1 MADVTGSGF
10 MGDAT
15 GGIGQGLAFVLPEGK
30 APTYAM
36 QLAQTHAAQLT
47 ELAKQKNLQTLK
59 AQNQYEQDFKEQ
71 KLPEAFAPFD
81 KQISDRQNKW
91 LEDAAK
97 SYATT
102 GKNPFNDPEF
112 MARHNT
118 DVLVPARQSK
128 ELGQNYTKLRAIAE
142 TDPSNKYTKESKKS
156 VIDFEEK
163 MKADPMS
170 VLDKPLPQLVESPAT
185 VDDLVKALKPTTDS
199 SNNKAQ
205 VFSAIAGDP
214 KWQNILKGYGYN
226 SDLPDFGVYTDPTH
240 PNGKRVWYTN
250 PAFTWHQA
258 DLILDTPDDA
268 RNKAILDKI
277 GIHPGDQYA
286 REKLQH
292 AISDQNAAMGKAVSE
307 IGSRM
312 DNMIDPEKQQ
322 QITDQKLRNSIELHN
337 MHNADRRLGIEEQ
350 NLADR
355 EKWHQEKGNAD
366 TFVKNIFGGTKNESL
381 EGLSAISK
389 MYEVNGSYGKPL
401 DVHDDGKVLSI
412 SIPARVKANPQY
424 SPALPIG
431 KFNQPTIQAQPA
443 HVIKLDR
450 DNPIEFKAGLY
461 QVIKNTGS
469 PTNISKFVT
478 GQKIDDKPTV
488 KKPLTHGGLNDL

>member
-118 DVLVPARQSK
+118 EVLVPARQSK

-170 VLDKPLPQLVESPAT
+170 VLDKPLPQLVENPAT
-185 VDDLVKALKPTTDS
+185 VDDLVKALKPTTDP

-226 SDLPDFGVYTDPTH
+226 SDLPDFGVYTDPAH

-250 PAFTWHQA
+250 PAFTGHQA
-258 DLILDTPDDA
+258 DLILDAPDDS

-322 QITDQKLRNSIELHN
+322 QITDQKLHNRVELHN
-337 MHNADRRLGIEEQ
+337 MHNADERLNIEEQ
-350 NLADR
+350 RLKMAKDKQHAD
-355 EKWHQEKGNAD
+355 
-366 TFVKNIFGGTKNESL
+366 NIAENVYNFNTNPDEAKKSL
-381 EGLSAISK
+381 ETISK
-389 MYEVNGSYGKPL
+389 MYQTSGAYKAPL
-401 DVHDDGKVLSI
+401 KNIHIDGNTLSFT
-412 SIPARVKANPQY
+412 IPARKKANPQY
-424 SPALPIG
+424 STYIPVSAV
-431 KFNQPTIQAQPA
+431 NQPYINSQPEIPVNVPLNNLEQIKA
-443 HVIKLDR
+443 VINGALK
-450 DNPIEFKAGLY
+450 NVGGESNYNKYIGSKGSEQVKPIIDKNK
-461 QVIKNTGS
+461 IKNI
-469 PTNISKFVT
+469 PK
-478 GQKIDDKPTV
+478 
-488 KKPLTHGGLNDL
+488 LY